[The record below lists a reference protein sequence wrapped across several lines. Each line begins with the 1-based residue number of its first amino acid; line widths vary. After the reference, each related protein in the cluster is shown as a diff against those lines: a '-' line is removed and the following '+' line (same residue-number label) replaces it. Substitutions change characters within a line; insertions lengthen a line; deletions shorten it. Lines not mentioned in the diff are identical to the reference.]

1 MPRASVSSDGPHGGS
16 SSAALAVLVAG
27 ALALSACGDDGGG
40 GSPAPR
46 KLAVEVVQAGENRFR
61 LSAPRSV
68 EAGLVEITLTSPAGS
83 TSHDAQLVRV
93 EGDHT
98 LDEVVKTLAVEGAPI
113 PPWMAPAGGV
123 GQTDAGATGRSVQRV
138 SPGTYHI
145 LDTGQPEGDDVKS
158 YFETGAVATFK
169 VTGDAA
175 AANLPHAT
183 AKITAREYAFSV
195 RGLTAG
201 RNEVE
206 FANAGNEP
214 HHVIAMPY
222 REGATLADVKKA
234 FGQQGPPDGPPPVD
248 FENLT
253 GSAVLERGTRQV
265 TELQLKRGRYALVC
279 FVSDR
284 RGGPPHVAKGM
295 IAEAVVR

>member
-1 MPRASVSSDGPHGGS
+1 MV
-16 SSAALAVLVAG
+16 G
-27 ALALSACGDDGGG
+27 ALALAACGDDDGG
-40 GSPAPR
+40 GSSAPR
-46 KLAVEVVQAGENRFR
+46 KFAVEVVQGGDNRFR

-68 EAGLVEITLTSPAGS
+68 EAGLVEITLTSPAAE

-98 LDEVVKTLAVEGAPI
+98 VDEVVRTLADAGGPI
-113 PPWMAPAGGV
+113 PPWMTPAGGV
-123 GQTDAGATGRSVQRV
+123 GQTDAGATGRAVQRLA
-138 SPGTYHI
+138 PGTYHI
-145 LDTGQPEGDDVKS
+145 LDTGEPDGDDVKS
-158 YFETGAVATFK
+158 YFETGAVATFQ
-169 VTGDAA
+169 VTAGGHPVRPRPGGPGADD
-175 AANLPHAT
+175 LPQTT
-183 AKITAREYAFSV
+183 AKITARDDAFSV

-214 HHVIAMPY
+214 HQVIAVPY

-234 FGQQGPPDGPPPVD
+234 FAEQGPPDGPPPVD

-253 GSAVLERGTRQV
+253 GSAVLDGGARQV
-265 TELQLKRGRYALVC
+265 TELALKRGKYALVC